1 VSELGIG
8 IVGAGGIF
16 EQHASALL
24 ELSDSARIVALCDV
38 DQQRLDA
45 AVARHGIPVAYGAH
59 NELVGRTDVDVV
71 VVCTPPSL
79 HEQVVVDA
87 LAAGKHV
94 ICEKPV
100 AHTLQSADRIIDA
113 ERTLRGSLSVVYQFR
128 YLPEVRRALWL
139 RDRGLLGSLLSGR
152 FYRFARF
159 RRPGKPL
166 RARWWGRWDV
176 AGGGTVMTQLIHE
189 LDLMCLLFGSPER
202 VWAVVDTL
210 NEAIESEDV
219 CAATVRFAGGA
230 LCSCQST
237 MSAHR
242 SVAGFDVFGTSGSVH
257 SPWSFECLDRERRA
271 AVRRD
276 ALEAVPDEPAEA
288 NSNVHVPYLAAVLDA
303 MLQGRPLPSGAEQAR
318 PSLEL
323 ATAIYASSL
332 SGGEAVKLP
341 LGPEHPLYAGVD
353 AAQYRARSAVA
364 RELTVVR

>member
-1 VSELGIG
+1 MSEFGIG

-16 EQHASALL
+16 EQHASALA
-24 ELSDSARIVALCDV
+24 ELSHRARIVALCDV
-38 DQQRLDA
+38 DQQRLDVA
-45 AVARHGIPVAYGAH
+45 AARHGVQVSCRAH
-59 NELVGRTDVDVV
+59 EELVGRADVDVV

-79 HEQVVVDA
+79 HEHVVIDA

-94 ICEKPV
+94 ICEKPL
-100 AHTLQSADRIIDA
+100 AHTLASADRIIEA
-113 ERTLRGSLSVVYQFR
+113 ERTLPGNLSVVYQFR

-139 RDRGLLGSLLSGR
+139 RDQGLLGPLLSGR

-166 RARWWGRWDV
+166 RAQWWGRWDV

-219 CAATVRFAGGA
+219 CAATVRFRGGA

-242 SVAGFDVFGTSGSVH
+242 SVAGFDVFATSGSVH
-257 SPWSFECLDRERRA
+257 SPWAFECLDRERRA
-271 AVRRD
+271 GLRRE
-276 ALEAVPDEPAEA
+276 ALEAVPDEPPEA
-288 NSNVHVPYLAAVLDA
+288 TSNAHVPYLAAVFDA
-303 MLQGRPLPSGAEQAR
+303 ILERRPLPSGAEQAR
-318 PSLEL
+318 LSLEL

-332 SGGEAVKLP
+332 SGGEGVTLP
-341 LGPEHPLYAGVD
+341 IGPEHPLYAGVD
-353 AAQYRARSAVA
+353 AAKYREHSAVA